1 MIYNLYAAELLTFTE
16 SHSNNPFGRQVLDQL
31 LFTETDH
38 VNLKSRSGSDL
49 LLFRETSVLGKTLK
63 KSGSDT
69 LVFVESASPRVYV
82 FSEVENILF
91 IENHS
96 GYVGDVGSDTL
107 VFVETNDV
115 QVVKISSDTL
125 VFVET
130 NSVIKVRNLSGSDTL
145 LFVEGNSV
153 FKPTKKFIAN
163 PATLGSSDIRLK
175 FGSTQHTFRKYLFG
189 NSESVNYSRI
199 NRKSAGGDIIVA
211 AASDNV
217 VTTLAFTIRMLSCDD
232 LAVLQQF
239 LHDTV
244 GQIIEFRD
252 HENNNWEGV
261 VVTPNNPQSQT
272 GRNTY
277 SLSLEFQGV
286 RV

>member
-31 LFTETDH
+31 LFVETDH

-49 LLFRETSVLGKTLK
+49 LMFRESSILGKTLK

-69 LVFVESASPRVYV
+69 LVFAEYASPRVYV

-91 IENHS
+91 IENHN
-96 GYVGDVGSDTL
+96 GYVGDVGSDLLT
-107 VFVETNDV
+107 FIETNDV
-115 QVVKISSDTL
+115 QVVKVSSDTL

-130 NSVIKVRNLSGSDTL
+130 DVLVKVRNLTGSDTL
-145 LFVEGNSV
+145 VFVEGNSV

-189 NSESVNYSRI
+189 NSESINYSRI

-211 AASDNV
+211 AASDNI
-217 VTTLAFTIRMLSCDD
+217 VTTLAFTIRMLTCDD

-244 GQIIEFRD
+244 GQLIEFRD

-261 VVTPNNPQSQT
+261 IVTPNNPQVQT

>member
-16 SHSNNPFGRQVLDQL
+16 SHSNSPFGRQVLDQL

-49 LLFRETSVLGKTLK
+49 LMFRENSVLGKTRNLG
-63 KSGSDT
+63 GSDT
-69 LVFVESASPRVYV
+69 LVFAESASPRVYV

-96 GYVGDVGSDTL
+96 GYVGDVGSDLLT
-107 VFVETNDV
+107 FIETNDV
-115 QVVKISSDTL
+115 QVVKVSNDTL

-130 NSVIKVRNLSGSDTL
+130 DSVIKVRNLIGSDTL
-145 LFVEGNSV
+145 VFVEGNSV

-189 NSESVNYSRI
+189 NSESINYSRI

-211 AASDNV
+211 AASANV
-217 VTTLAFTIRMLSCDD
+217 VTTLAFTIRMLTCDD

-244 GQIIEFRD
+244 GQLIEFRD

-261 VVTPNNPQSQT
+261 IVTPNNPQTQT